1 MSEQT
6 EDSGKALS
14 TRLAEWTAALE
25 HGQVPPRA
33 VAAAKLLILDQL
45 GLQLRGAGLPH
56 LRPVRELVEQMKAAP
71 EATAVLS
78 AHRTV
83 APYAALVNGT
93 LAAGIEFDDVHMY
106 AAHIGSTVVPTA
118 LAFGESTGAS
128 GREVIT
134 AVVAGAQVMALLG
147 ATTVTDLVRT
157 GWHASKILGTFGA
170 AATAGRLLGLS
181 SGRLTH
187 ALGIAGSE
195 AAGTMEYELSGG
207 EVKRMHAGA
216 AARSGAQAALLARAG
231 LTGPA
236 AVIEG
241 KRGVLRLLSTAL
253 DVRALDGLWDRF
265 HIVDTVFRV
274 YPTIGSAAPAIEAV
288 RHLQE
293 EHELPWREITE
304 IKLGLP
310 EIAVGHGAAITRPT
324 DAVTAQ
330 FSTAFSIAL
339 RLVRGRNRPQ
349 EYLDPALWTDP
360 DLLSV
365 VDKVVPYP
373 ATFDAGLPELLSC
386 RIDITLRDG
395 RVLSRTQGG
404 ARGYPGHPD
413 TRDSDIEAKFL
424 DNVDGVVPPA
434 TARRIVERVATL
446 ENLDNVTDLM
456 SLTGGDHL

>member
-1 MSEQT
+1 MSEKT
-6 EDSGKALS
+6 LTA
-14 TRLAEWTAALE
+14 RLADWTAAL
-25 HGQVPPRA
+25 GYQQLPPRA
-33 VAAAKLLILDQL
+33 VEMAKLLILDQL

-56 LRPVRELVEQMKAAP
+56 LQPVRRLAEEMKAAP
-71 EATAVLS
+71 ESTAVLS
-78 AHRTV
+78 AHRTA

-93 LAAGIEFDDVHMY
+93 LASGIEFDDVHMY
-106 AAHIGSTVVPTA
+106 AAHTGSTVVPTA
-118 LAFGESTGAS
+118 LAFAESTGAS
-128 GREVIT
+128 GRETIT
-134 AVVAGAQVMALLG
+134 AVVAGAQVMSLLG

-170 AATAGRLLGLS
+170 AATAGKLLRLTPGQ
-181 SGRLTH
+181 LTH

-195 AAGTMEYELSGG
+195 AAGTMEYELTGG

-216 AARSGAQAALLARAG
+216 AGRSGSQAALLARAG

-241 KRGVLRLLSTAL
+241 QRGVLRLLSSTL
-253 DVRALDGLWDRF
+253 DVPGLSALWDRF
-265 HIVDTVFRV
+265 HIVDTIFRL

-310 EIAVGHGAAITRPT
+310 EIAVGHGAAITRPV

-339 RLVRGRNRPQ
+339 RLVRGQNRPQ
-349 EYLDPALWTDP
+349 EYLDPRLWTDP

-365 VDKVVPYP
+365 IDKITPYP
-373 ATFDAGLPELLSC
+373 TTFASGLPELLSC
-386 RIDITLRDG
+386 RIDITLADG
-395 RVLSRTQGG
+395 RVLTRTQGG
-404 ARGYPGHPD
+404 ARGYPDHPD
-413 TRDSDIEAKFL
+413 TRDSDVEAKFL
-424 DNVDGVVPPA
+424 DNTDGVIAPA
-434 TARRIVERVATL
+434 TARRIIKHVAAL
-446 ENLDNVTDLM
+446 EQLSDVTGLM
-456 SLTGGDHL
+456 SLTAATPI

>member
-1 MSEQT
+1 MNDKT
-6 EDSGKALS
+6 ENIDKTLS
-14 TRLAEWTAALE
+14 ARLAEWTTALACE
-25 HGQVPPRA
+25 QLPSRA
-33 VAAAKLLILDQL
+33 VDMAKLLILDQL

-56 LRPVRELVEQMKAAP
+56 LQPVRELVERMNAAP

-93 LAAGIEFDDVHMY
+93 LAAGIEFDDVHLY
-106 AAHIGSTVVPTA
+106 AGHTGSTVVPAA
-118 LAFGESTGAS
+118 LAFGEITGAS

-134 AVVAGAQVMALLG
+134 AVVAGVQVMALLG
-147 ATTVTDLVRT
+147 ATTVTDLVHS

-181 SGRLTH
+181 SVQLTH

-216 AARSGAQAALLARAG
+216 AARSGSQAALLARAG
-231 LTGPA
+231 LTGPDA
-236 AVIEG
+236 IIEG
-241 KRGVLRLLSTAL
+241 KRGVLRLLSTTL
-253 DVRALDGLWDRF
+253 DVAGLDELWDRF
-265 HIVDTVFRV
+265 HIVDTVFRL

-288 RHLQE
+288 CHLQE

-310 EIAVGHGAAITRPT
+310 EIAVGHGAAVTRPT

-339 RLVRGRNRPQ
+339 RLVRSQNRPQ
-349 EYLDPALWTDP
+349 EYLDPHLWTDP

-365 VDKVVPYP
+365 VDKVTAYP
-373 ATFDAGLPELLSC
+373 TTFAPGAPALLSC
-386 RIDITLRDG
+386 RIDITLKDG
-395 RVLSRTQGG
+395 RVLSRTQDG
-404 ARGYPGHPD
+404 ARGYPNHPD

-424 DNVDGVVPPA
+424 DNVEGVVAPA
-434 TARRIVERVATL
+434 TARRIIGHVTAL
-446 ENLDNVTDLM
+446 EELTDVSDLM
-456 SLTGGDHL
+456 SLTTAVP

>member
-1 MSEQT
+1 MSDKN
-6 EDSGKALS
+6 EDAGKTLS
-14 TRLAEWTAALE
+14 SRLAEWTTGLE
-25 HGQVPPRA
+25 YGQLPPRA
-33 VAAAKLLILDQL
+33 VEVAKLLILDQL

-56 LRPVRELVEQMKAAP
+56 LQPVRELVERMQAAP
-71 EATAVLS
+71 EATPVLS

-93 LAAGIEFDDVHMY
+93 LASGIEFDDVHMY

-118 LAFGESTGAS
+118 LAFGESAAVS

-170 AATAGRLLGLS
+170 AATAGRLLGLT

-216 AARSGAQAALLARAG
+216 AARSGSQAALLAGAG

-236 AVIEG
+236 AVVEG
-241 KRGVLRLLSTAL
+241 KRGVLRLLSASL
-253 DVRALDGLWDRF
+253 DVSALDGLWDHF
-265 HIVDTVFRV
+265 HIVDTVFRL

-293 EHELPWREITE
+293 EHELPWRDITG

-310 EIAVGHGAAITRPT
+310 EIAVGHGAAITRPA

-339 RLVRGRNRPQ
+339 RLVRGRNRPE
-349 EYLDPALWTDP
+349 EYLDPALWTDS

-365 VDKVVPYP
+365 VDKVSAYP
-373 ATFDAGLPELLSC
+373 TTFDPGMPELLSC

-395 RVLSRTQGG
+395 RVLSRTQAG
-404 ARGYPGHPD
+404 ARGHPGHPD
-413 TRDSDIEAKFL
+413 SRDSDIEAKFL
-424 DNVDGVVPPA
+424 DNVDGVIPPE
-434 TARRIVERVATL
+434 TARRIVERVAAL
-446 ENLDNVTDLM
+446 EELPDVTDLM
-456 SLTGGDHL
+456 SLTAALR

>member
-6 EDSGKALS
+6 LS
-14 TRLAEWTAALE
+14 ARLAEWTTALTYE
-25 HGQVPPRA
+25 QLSTRA
-33 VAAAKLLILDQL
+33 VDMAKLLILDQL

-56 LRPVRELVEQMKAAP
+56 LQPVRELVERMKAAP
-71 EATAVLS
+71 EATPVLS
-78 AHRTV
+78 ARRTV

-106 AAHIGSTVVPTA
+106 AAHTGSTIVPTA
-118 LAFGESTGAS
+118 LAFGESIAAP

-134 AVVAGAQVMALLG
+134 AVVAGVQVMALLG

-170 AATAGRLLGLS
+170 AATAGRLLGLT
-181 SGRLTH
+181 SGQLTH
-187 ALGIAGSE
+187 AIGIAGSE
-195 AAGTMEYELSGG
+195 AAGTMEYERSGG

-216 AARSGAQAALLARAG
+216 AARSGSQAALLAQAG

-241 KRGVLRLLSTAL
+241 QRGVLRLLSTTL
-253 DVRALDGLWDRF
+253 DVAGLDDLWDHF
-265 HIVDTVFRV
+265 HIVDTVFRL

-288 RHLQE
+288 RHLQDE
-293 EHELPWREITE
+293 NDLSWRDITE

-339 RLVRGRNRPQ
+339 RLVRGENRPQ
-349 EYLDPALWTDP
+349 EYLDPTLWTDP
-360 DLLSV
+360 DLLSF
-365 VDKVVPYP
+365 VDKVIPYP
-373 ATFDAGLPELLSC
+373 TTFAPGMPALLSC
-386 RIDITLRDG
+386 RIDITLKDG
-395 RVLSRTQGG
+395 RVLSRTQAG
-404 ARGYPGHPD
+404 ARGYPNHPD

-424 DNVDGVVPPA
+424 DNVDGVIAPA
-434 TARRIVERVATL
+434 TARRIIDHVATL
-446 ENLDNVTDLM
+446 EELADVTDLM
-456 SLTGGDHL
+456 SVTAKPPRGDHP

>member
-1 MSEQT
+1 MSEKT
-6 EDSGKALS
+6 DTTLAA
-14 TRLAEWTAALE
+14 RLAGWVATLE
-25 HGQVPPRA
+25 YEQVPPRA
-33 VAAAKLLILDQL
+33 VEVAKLLILDQV

-56 LRPVRELVEQMKAAP
+56 LKPVRRLVEEMKAAP
-71 EATAVLS
+71 ESTAVLS
-78 AHRTV
+78 ARRTA

-93 LAAGIEFDDVHMY
+93 LASGIEFDDVHMY
-106 AAHIGSTVVPTA
+106 AAHTGSTVVPTA

-128 GREVIT
+128 GREVIAAT
-134 AVVAGAQVMALLG
+134 VAGAQVMALLG

-170 AATAGRLLGLS
+170 AAAAGRLLGLTP
-181 SGRLTH
+181 GRLTH

-195 AAGTMEYELSGG
+195 AAGTMEYELTGG

-216 AARSGAQAALLARAG
+216 AGRSGSQAALLAQAG

-236 AVIEG
+236 AIIEG
-241 KRGVLRLLSTAL
+241 QRGVLRLLSTTL
-253 DVRALDGLWDRF
+253 DVPGLDGLWDRF
-265 HIVDTVFRV
+265 HIVDTIFRL

-293 EHELPWREITE
+293 HHELPWREITE

-310 EIAVGHGAAITRPT
+310 EIAVSHGAAITRPT

-339 RLVRGRNRPQ
+339 RLVRGQNRPQ
-349 EYLDPALWTDP
+349 EYLNPDLWTDP

-365 VDKVVPYP
+365 VDKVTPYP
-373 ATFDAGLPELLSC
+373 TTFAPDLPSLLSC
-386 RIDITLRDG
+386 RIDITLADG
-395 RVLSRTQGG
+395 RILSHTQGG
-404 ARGYPGHPD
+404 ARGYPNHPD

-424 DNVDGVVPPA
+424 DNIDGIIAPA
-434 TARRIVERVATL
+434 TARRIIEHVAAL
-446 ENLDNVTDLM
+446 EQLSDVTDLM
-456 SLTGGDHL
+456 SLTAAPK

>member
-1 MSEQT
+1 MSEKT
-6 EDSGKALS
+6 ENTGKTLS
-14 TRLAEWTAALE
+14 ARLAEWTTALE
-25 HGQVPPRA
+25 YEQLPPRA
-33 VAAAKLLILDQL
+33 VEMAKLLILDQL

-56 LRPVRELVEQMKAAP
+56 LQPVRELVERMKAAP
-71 EATAVLS
+71 EATPVLS

-106 AAHIGSTVVPTA
+106 AAHTGSTVVPTA
-118 LAFGESTGAS
+118 LAFGESIGAS

-170 AATAGRLLGLS
+170 AATAGRLLGLTS
-181 SGRLTH
+181 DQLTH

-216 AARSGAQAALLARAG
+216 AARSGSQAALLAGAG
-231 LTGPA
+231 LSGPA

-253 DVRALDGLWDRF
+253 DVPGLDGLWDRF
-265 HIVDTVFRV
+265 HIVDTVFRL

-293 EHELPWREITE
+293 DHELPWREITE

-339 RLVRGRNRPQ
+339 RLVRGQNRPQ

-365 VDKVVPYP
+365 VDKVTPYP
-373 ATFDAGLPELLSC
+373 TTFAPGMPALLSC
-386 RIDITLRDG
+386 QIDITLEDG
-395 RVLSRTQGG
+395 RVLSRAQAG
-404 ARGYPGHPD
+404 ARGYPNHPD
-413 TRDSDIEAKFL
+413 THDSDIEAKFL
-424 DNVDGVVPPA
+424 DNVDGVVAPA
-434 TARRIVERVATL
+434 TARRVIEHVATL
-446 ENLDNVTDLM
+446 EELSDVTDLM
-456 SLTGGDHL
+456 SLTAAAR

>member
-1 MSEQT
+1 MSDT
-6 EDSGKALS
+6 EDRTLTA
-14 TRLAEWTAALE
+14 RLAEWTTALDYE
-25 HGQVPPRA
+25 QLTPRA
-33 VAAAKLLILDQL
+33 IEMAKLLVLDQL
-45 GLQLRGAGLPH
+45 GLQLRGAGMPH
-56 LRPVRELVEQMKAAP
+56 LQPVRRLVERMKAAP
-71 EATAVLS
+71 ESTTAGS
-78 AHRTV
+78 ARRTV

-93 LAAGIEFDDVHMY
+93 LASGIEFDDVHMY

-128 GREVIT
+128 GRDVIT

-170 AATAGRLLGLS
+170 AATAGRLLDLS
-181 SGRLTH
+181 PGQLAH
-187 ALGIAGSE
+187 AFGIAGSE

-216 AARSGAQAALLARAG
+216 AARSGSQAALLAQAG

-236 AVIEG
+236 AIIEG
-241 KRGVLRLLSTAL
+241 KRGVLRLLSTTLDVPAL
-253 DVRALDGLWDRF
+253 DALWEHF
-265 HIVDTVFRV
+265 HIVDTVFRL

-293 EHELPWREITE
+293 HHELPWREITE

-339 RLVRGRNRPQ
+339 RLVRGQNRPQ
-349 EYLDPALWTDP
+349 EYLNPDLWTDP
-360 DLLSV
+360 DLLAV
-365 VDKVVPYP
+365 VDKVRPYP
-373 ATFDAGLPELLSC
+373 TTFDADLPALLSC
-386 RIDITLRDG
+386 RIDVTLADG
-395 RVLSRTQGG
+395 RVLSHTQGG
-404 ARGYPGHPD
+404 ARGYPNHPD
-413 TRDSDIEAKFL
+413 TRDGDIEAKFL
-424 DNVDGVVPPA
+424 DNVDGVLAPA
-434 TARRIVERVATL
+434 TARRIVRHVADL
-446 ENLDNVTDLM
+446 EHLADVADLM
-456 SLTGGDHL
+456 ALTAATE